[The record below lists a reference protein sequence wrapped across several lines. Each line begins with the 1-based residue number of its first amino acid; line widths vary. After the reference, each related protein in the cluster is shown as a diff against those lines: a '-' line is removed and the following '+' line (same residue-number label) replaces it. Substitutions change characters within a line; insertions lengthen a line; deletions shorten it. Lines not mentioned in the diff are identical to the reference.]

1 MPSPTLTRH
10 QTLVLNALQRAKE
23 PTSAYAL
30 LEQLRDEGI
39 KAPPQV
45 YRALDKL
52 VSCGLA
58 HKLDS
63 LNAFV
68 ACAHP
73 HEHEHGHG
81 LIVFAICGRC
91 GTAQEFSDQTIE
103 RHLKDLSQAHAFRM
117 ESSIIEMRGTCE
129 ACLNA

>member
-23 PTSAYAL
+23 PASAYAL

-73 HEHEHGHG
+73 HEHEHD
-81 LIVFAICGRC
+81 LVAFAICKRC
-91 GTAQEFSDQTIE
+91 GSVQEFADHAIE
-103 RHLKDLSQAHAFRM
+103 QHLTDLSQAHAFRM
-117 ESSIIEMRGTCE
+117 ESAIVEIRGICGNCPT
-129 ACLNA
+129 A

>member
-73 HEHEHGHG
+73 HEHAHG
-81 LIVFAICGRC
+81 LIAFAICGRC
-91 GTAQEFSDQTIE
+91 GSVQEFSDQTIE
-103 RHLKDLSQAHAFRM
+103 QHLKDLSQAHAFRM
-117 ESSIIEMRGTCE
+117 ESTIVEIRGTCGN
-129 ACLNA
+129 CLTA

>member
-10 QTLVLNALQRAKE
+10 QTLVLNALQRANE

-30 LEQLRDEGI
+30 LEQLHDEGI

-73 HEHEHGHG
+73 HEHEHG